1 MGNACSKR
9 PATIE
14 FTDKPFDPLL
24 LFKSLQQ
31 DLQSARYTNVLSL
44 GEVVVDGCTVRCLA
58 TSSLCTQRGKYASC
72 FSICDLP

>member
-14 FTDKPFDPLL
+14 CTEKAFDPLQ

-31 DLQSARYTNVLSL
+31 DLQSARYTNVHSL

-58 TSSLCTQRGKYASC
+58 DSPLCK
-72 FSICDLP
+72 